1 MDQLLSSIF
10 FKIRYITD
18 QRQRDLIEK
27 AYNKALELHQGQLR
41 KSGEPYIVHPVQVT
55 LILADMQQ
63 DYCALCGALLH
74 DTVEDTD
81 YSLDDVREEY
91 GETIAAIVDG
101 VTKLS
106 NIPYSSKEEQKM
118 ETFRKMFLAMAKDLR
133 VMLIKLADR
142 IHNMRTLQFQP
153 PEKQKAIAVETL
165 DIYAP
170 LANRLGIQRFKSE
183 LEDLSLKYI
192 DPEAYTH
199 IVKAVSN
206 QWSEREMFI
215 SQTIDQLRNELVLA
229 NIPAQIEGRQKHYY
243 SIYRKMKMQNRS
255 IDEIYDLVAFRVITD
270 SIKNC
275 YSVLGILHEMFTPVP
290 GRFKDYIA
298 MPKPNM
304 YQSIHNTLVGGDGLP
319 FEVQIRTWDM
329 HRVAQEGIAA
339 HWKYKENFK
348 GNDAEMDKQI
358 NWIRQMVEWQ
368 QDTVVDPD
376 DFVQSMK
383 TDMFSDEVYVF
394 TPNGDPISLPVGSTP
409 IDFAYAIHSAVGN
422 KMMGAKVNGRIMP
435 INYTLKNGDQVEII
449 TTNNGNGPSRD
460 WLKIVKSSQARSK
473 INQWFKKEKRDENIA
488 TGKVQFD
495 AEVRRTDGIAEMLK
509 PEITEPILHK
519 YNMTSMDDL
528 YATIGYGG
536 ITASKFLT
544 KVRDLYERTN
554 KTAKDKD
561 AAVAGMTTAVAQ
573 DSEAAKRAEKA
584 KAAKHSKGI
593 IVAGLPGCLVNISK
607 CCSPIPGDPIMGYI
621 TRGRGVSVHRADCKS
636 RPSSELEPERY
647 VEVQWVMEDD
657 IVYNVGLSVEANDRN
672 GLLYDISEVIKE
684 EKIQFNSINAG
695 RVKKGLVTIQMGVG
709 IKNATDLDRLIRK
722 LRKVDSVYEV
732 KRGKD

>member
-81 YSLDDVREEY
+81 YTLEDVRQEY
-91 GETIAAIVDG
+91 GETIASIVDG

-142 IHNMRTLQFQP
+142 IHNMRTLQFQS
-153 PEKQKAIAVETL
+153 PEKQRAIATETL

-183 LEDLSLKYI
+183 LEDLALKYK
-192 DPEAYTH
+192 DPEAYDL
-199 IVKAVSN
+199 IVKAVAA
-206 QWSEREMFI
+206 QWSEREVFI
-215 SQTIDQLRNELVLA
+215 SNTIDQLRNELVLA

-290 GRFKDYIA
+290 GRFKDYIS

-304 YQSIHNTLVGGDGLP
+304 YQSIHNTLVGGDGRP

-339 HWKYKENFK
+339 HWKYKENIK
-348 GNDAEMDKQI
+348 GNDAELDKQI

-473 INQWFKKEKRDENIA
+473 INQWFKKEKREENIT
-488 TGKVQFD
+488 TGKAQFD
-495 AEVRRTDGIAEMLK
+495 AEVRKHDGIAEMLK
-509 PEITEPILHK
+509 PEITDPILSK
-519 YNMTSMDDL
+519 YNMKDMEDL

-544 KVRDLYERTN
+544 KVKDMYERLN

-561 AAVAGMTTAVAQ
+561 ASALASANANQ
-573 DSEAAKRAEKA
+573 ESEAAKKAAREKA
-584 KAAKHSKGI
+584 QKHSKGI

-636 RPSSELEPERY
+636 RPSAELEPERY
-647 VEVQWVMEDD
+647 VEVQWVMQNDV
-657 IVYNVGLSVEANDRN
+657 IYNVTLNVEANDRS
-672 GLLYDISEVIKE
+672 GLIFDISELIKE
-684 EKIQFNSINAG
+684 EKIQFNTINAG
-695 RVKKGLVTIQMGVG
+695 RVKNGLISIQMGVG
-709 IKNATDLDRLIRK
+709 IKNSDELNRLIRK
-722 LRKVDSVYEV
+722 LRMIDSVYDV

>member
-18 QRQRDLIEK
+18 QKQRDLIEK
-27 AYNKALELHQGQLR
+27 AYNKAVELHQGQFR
-41 KSGEPYIVHPVQVT
+41 KSGEPYIIHPVQVT

-63 DYCALCGALLH
+63 DYYALCSALLH

-81 YSLDDVREEY
+81 YSLEDVRQEF
-91 GETIAAIVDG
+91 GETIASIVDG

-142 IHNMRTLQFQP
+142 IHNMRTLHFQS
-153 PEKQKAIAVETL
+153 PEKQKAIATETL

-183 LEDLSLKYI
+183 LEDLALKYK
-192 DPEAYTH
+192 DPEAYDL
-199 IVKAVSN
+199 IVKAVAT
-206 QWSEREMFI
+206 QWQEREVFI
-215 SQTIDQLRNELVLA
+215 SNTIDQLRNELVMA

-290 GRFKDYIA
+290 GRFKDYIS

-304 YQSIHNTLVGGDGLP
+304 YQSIHNTLVGGDGRP

-339 HWKYKENFK
+339 HWKYKENIK

-473 INQWFKKEKRDENIA
+473 INQWFKKEKREENIT
-488 TGKVQFD
+488 TGKAQFD
-495 AEVRRTDGIAEMLK
+495 AEVRKHDGINEMLK
-509 PEITEPILHK
+509 PEITEPILSK
-519 YNMTSMDDL
+519 YNMKDMEDL

-536 ITASKFLT
+536 ITAAKFLT
-544 KVRDLYERTN
+544 KVKDMYERLN

-561 AAVAGMTTAVAQ
+561 ASALANATGNQETV
-573 DSEAAKRAEKA
+573 AAKKAAKEKA
-584 KAAKHSKGI
+584 QKHSKGI

-636 RPSSELEPERY
+636 RPSAELEPERY
-647 VEVQWVMEDD
+647 VEVQWVMQDD
-657 IVYNVGLSVEANDRN
+657 VVYNVSLSVEANDRS
-672 GLLYDISEVIKE
+672 GLIFDISELIKE
-684 EKIQFNSINAG
+684 EKIQFNTINAG
-695 RVKKGLVTIQMGVG
+695 RVKNGLISIQMGVG
-709 IKNATDLDRLIRK
+709 IKNSDELNRLIRK
-722 LRKVDSVYEV
+722 LRLIDSVYEV